1 MSKQISPFATRPRS
15 KKING
20 GRVRCV
26 VYLPKEEVDELDA
39 IVEKTDMSR
48 SSLIAQTYFVGKQA
62 VAN

>member
-1 MSKQISPFATRPRS
+1 MSKQISPFVTRPRS

-62 VAN
+62 VTS

>member
-1 MSKQISPFATRPRS
+1 MSKQISPSATRPRS

-20 GRVRCV
+20 GRIRCV

-39 IVEKTDMSR
+39 TAEKTDMSR

-62 VAN
+62 ATN